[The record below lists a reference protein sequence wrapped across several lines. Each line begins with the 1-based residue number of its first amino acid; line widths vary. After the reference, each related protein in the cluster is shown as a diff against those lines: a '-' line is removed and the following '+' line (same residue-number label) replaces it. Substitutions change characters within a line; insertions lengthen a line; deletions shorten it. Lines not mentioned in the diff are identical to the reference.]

1 MLNTV
6 NFFLHCKF
14 AMLGIVVLLHLV
26 AESDSYLLLYCFFSL
41 YTWHY
46 YACFQILFIYL
57 FQLNNLLMYCFLLF
71 SLHETCYWLY
81 FVVFLLLSFTMFHH
95 TMMFFEVNIL
105 FGFGLVGPSE
115 KYVNNETT

>member
-81 FVVFLLLSFTMFHH
+81 FVVFLLLSFTTLKLIYYLVLDWLVHLRSMLIMRPLDP
-95 TMMFFEVNIL
+95 TM
-105 FGFGLVGPSE
+105 G
-115 KYVNNETT
+115 